1 VVVSERDAAHGY
13 YQDMESRPR
22 IRVLLA
28 DDHPLF
34 LRSIAGAV
42 QERPSLELVGQVTD
56 GSHALEQIRALVPD
70 VAVVDVRM
78 TGMTGT
84 AVVAAATAE
93 GLRTR
98 ILILSAYGEDELVYE
113 TLAAGAAGYVSKELD
128 RDEILDAVA
137 TVAAGEAIVSRALQ
151 TGLVRELQRRGALA
165 RPKLSQRELE
175 ILSFVAQGMS
185 TPEIA
190 AELHLSS
197 ATVKTHLQKIYE
209 RLGVSDRTSAVV
221 AALRRGLLD

>member
-1 VVVSERDAAHGY
+1 
-13 YQDMESRPR
+13 MESRAR

-34 LRSIAGAV
+34 LRSVAGAV
-42 QERPSLELVGQVTD
+42 QERPSMELVSQVTD
-56 GSHALEQIRALVPD
+56 GRRALEEIRALVPD

-78 TGMTGT
+78 SGMTGT
-84 AVVAAATAE
+84 DVVAAATAE
-93 GLRTR
+93 GLKTR
-98 ILILSAYGEDELVYE
+98 ILILSAYVEDELVYE

-128 RDEILDAVA
+128 RDEILDAVV
-137 TVAAGEAIVSRALQ
+137 TVAGGEAIVAPAVQ
-151 TGLVRELQRRGALA
+151 TGLVRELQRRGALV
-165 RPKLSQRELE
+165 RPQLSDRELE

-190 AELHLSS
+190 AELDLSS
-197 ATVKTHLQKIYE
+197 ATIKTHLQKVYD

>member
-1 VVVSERDAAHGY
+1 
-13 YQDMESRPR
+13 MESRQR

-34 LRSIAGAV
+34 LRSVAGAV

-56 GSHALEQIRALVPD
+56 GRRALQEIRALVPD

-78 TGMTGT
+78 NGMTGT
-84 AVVAAATAE
+84 EVAAAVTVE
-93 GLRTR
+93 GLATR
-98 ILILSAYGEDELVYE
+98 ILILSAYLEDELVYE

-137 TVAAGEAIVSRALQ
+137 TVAGGEAIVSPAVQ
-151 TGLVRELQRRGALA
+151 TGLVRELQRRGALV
-165 RPKLSQRELE
+165 RPQLSDRELE
-175 ILSFVAQGMS
+175 ILSFVARGMT

-197 ATVKTHLQKIYE
+197 ATIKTHLQKVYD

>member
-1 VVVSERDAAHGY
+1 
-13 YQDMESRPR
+13 MEPQPR
-22 IRVLLA
+22 IRVYLA

-42 QERPSLELVGQVTD
+42 QERPSLELVGQSSE
-56 GSHALEQIRALVPD
+56 GRRALEQIRELVPD

-78 TGMTGT
+78 AGMTGPEIV
-84 AVVAAATAE
+84 AVASSE
-93 GLRTR
+93 GLATR
-98 ILILSAYGEDELVYE
+98 ILILSGYVEDDLIYE

-137 TVAAGEAIVSRALQ
+137 IVADGRVIISPEVQ
-151 TGLVRELQRRGALA
+151 TGLVRELQRRGLLV
-165 RPKLSQRELE
+165 RPRLSARELE
-175 ILSFVAQGMS
+175 ILSFVALGKS

-197 ATVKTHLQKIYE
+197 ATIKTHLQKIYD
-209 RLGVSDRTSAVV
+209 RLGVTDRTSAVV
-221 AALRRGLLD
+221 AAIRRGILD

>member
-1 VVVSERDAAHGY
+1 
-13 YQDMESRPR
+13 MESRPP

-34 LRSIAGAV
+34 LRSVAGAV

-56 GSHALEQIRALVPD
+56 GRRALEEIRALVPD

-78 TGMTGT
+78 TRMTGT
-84 AVVAAATAE
+84 EIAAAATAE
-93 GLRTR
+93 ELATR
-98 ILILSAYGEDELVYE
+98 ILILSAYAEDELVYE
-113 TLAAGAAGYVSKELD
+113 TLAAGAAGYLSKELD
-128 RDEILDAVA
+128 RDEILDAVV
-137 TVAAGEAIVSRALQ
+137 TVAGGEAVVSPALQ

-165 RPKLSQRELE
+165 RPQLSDRELE
-175 ILSFVAQGMS
+175 ILSFVARGMT

-197 ATVKTHLQKIYE
+197 ATIKTHLQKIY
-209 RLGVSDRTSAVV
+209 D
-221 AALRRGLLD
+221 

>member
-1 VVVSERDAAHGY
+1 
-13 YQDMESRPR
+13 MESRPR
-22 IRVLLA
+22 IRVVLA
-28 DDHPLF
+28 DDHPVF
-34 LRSIAGAV
+34 LRSVAGAV
-42 QERPSLELVGQVTD
+42 QGRPSLELVSQVND
-56 GSHALEQIRALVPD
+56 GLRALHEIRALVPD

-78 TGMTGT
+78 PGMTGT
-84 AVVAAATAE
+84 EVAAAATGE
-93 GLRTR
+93 GLATR
-98 ILILSAYGEDELVYE
+98 ILILSAYVEDELVYE

-137 TVAAGEAIVSRALQ
+137 TVAGGEAVLSPAVQ
-151 TGLVRELQRRGALA
+151 TGLVRELHRRGALV
-165 RPKLSQRELE
+165 RPQLSERELE

-197 ATVKTHLQKIYE
+197 ATVKTHLQKIYD

-221 AALRRGLLD
+221 VALRRGLLD

>member
-1 VVVSERDAAHGY
+1 MGPRT
-13 YQDMESRPR
+13 R
-22 IRVLLA
+22 IRVYLA

-42 QERPSLELVGQVTD
+42 RERPSLELVGQSSE
-56 GSHALEQIRALVPD
+56 GRRALEQIRELVPD

-78 TGMTGT
+78 AGMTGPEIV
-84 AVVAAATAE
+84 AVASSEGFAT
-93 GLRTR
+93 RV
-98 ILILSAYGEDELVYE
+98 LILSGHVEDDLIYE
-113 TLAAGAAGYVSKELD
+113 TLAAGAAGYLSKELD

-137 TVAAGEAIVSRALQ
+137 TVADGRAIISAEVQ
-151 TGLVRELQRRGALA
+151 TGLVRELQRRGQLV
-165 RPKLSQRELE
+165 RPRLNERELE
-175 ILSFVAQGMS
+175 ILSFVALGKS

-197 ATVKTHLQKIYE
+197 ATIKTQLQKIYD

-221 AALRRGLLD
+221 AAIRRGILD

>member
-1 VVVSERDAAHGY
+1 MD
-13 YQDMESRPR
+13 SRPR

-34 LRSIAGAV
+34 LRSVAGAI
-42 QERPSLELVGQVTD
+42 QERPSLELVGQLTD
-56 GSHALEQIRALVPD
+56 GRRALEEIRALVPD

-78 TGMTGT
+78 TPITGT
-84 AVVAAATAE
+84 EVAAAATAE
-93 GLRTR
+93 GLATR
-98 ILILSAYGEDELVYE
+98 ILILSAYVDDELVYE

-137 TVAAGEAIVSRALQ
+137 IVAGGEAVVSPAAQ

-165 RPKLSQRELE
+165 RPQLSDRELE
-175 ILSFVAQGMS
+175 ILTFVAEGMS

-190 AELHLSS
+190 AELHLSA
-197 ATVKTHLQKIYE
+197 ATIKAHLQKIYD
-209 RLGVSDRTSAVV
+209 RLGVGDRTSAVV

>member
-1 VVVSERDAAHGY
+1 
-13 YQDMESRPR
+13 MEPRPR

-34 LRSIAGAV
+34 LRSVAGAV
-42 QERPSLELVGQVTD
+42 QERLSLELVGQVND
-56 GSHALEQIRALVPD
+56 GRRALQEIRALVPD

-78 TGMTGT
+78 NGMTGT
-84 AVVAAATAE
+84 EVAAAVTAE
-93 GLRTR
+93 GLATR
-98 ILILSAYGEDELVYE
+98 ILILSAYLEDELVYE

-128 RDEILDAVA
+128 RDDILDAVA
-137 TVAAGEAIVSRALQ
+137 TVAGGEAVVSPAVQ
-151 TGLVRELQRRGALA
+151 TGLVRELQRRGALV
-165 RPKLSQRELE
+165 RPQLSDRELE
-175 ILSFVAQGMS
+175 ILTFVARGMT

-197 ATVKTHLQKIYE
+197 ATIKTHLQKIYD

>member
-1 VVVSERDAAHGY
+1 
-13 YQDMESRPR
+13 MEPRPR

-34 LRSIAGAV
+34 LRSVAGAV
-42 QERPSLELVGQVTD
+42 QERLSLELVGQVND
-56 GSHALEQIRALVPD
+56 GRRALQEIRALVPD

-78 TGMTGT
+78 NGMTGT
-84 AVVAAATAE
+84 EVAAAVTAE
-93 GLRTR
+93 GLATR
-98 ILILSAYGEDELVYE
+98 ILILSAYLEDELVYE

-137 TVAAGEAIVSRALQ
+137 TVAGGEAVVSPAVQ
-151 TGLVRELQRRGALA
+151 TGLVRELQRRGALV
-165 RPKLSQRELE
+165 RPQLSDRELE
-175 ILSFVAQGMS
+175 ILTFVARGMT

-197 ATVKTHLQKIYE
+197 ATIKTHLQKIYD